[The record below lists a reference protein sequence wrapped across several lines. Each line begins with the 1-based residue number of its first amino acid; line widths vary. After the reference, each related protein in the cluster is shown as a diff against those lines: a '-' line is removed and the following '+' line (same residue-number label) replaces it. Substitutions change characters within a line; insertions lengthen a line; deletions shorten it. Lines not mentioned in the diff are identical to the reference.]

1 MPFIGVQPASALLT
15 SADIQD
21 GQITTAKIA
30 DTAVTTAK
38 VTDDAITGAKIE
50 NSPTIANGLTLTD
63 GDIALASGH
72 GISFAS
78 TSDGTSMTSELL
90 DDYEEGYIS
99 APVVKIGGTVCTVAT
114 SGLFYTRIGRKVLV
128 SVEFRITN
136 YNGGSGHV
144 TVDLPYTSATNQY
157 STGAVRIYT
166 GTVTGTEFSEIQSGA
181 TALKFTKNNNGGVT
195 NAMTID
201 INAYIY
207 TSIFYSVA

>member
-21 GQITTAKIA
+21 GQITTAKVA
-30 DTAVTTAK
+30 
-38 VTDDAITGAKIE
+38 DDAITGAKIE

-90 DDYEEGYIS
+90 DDYEEGYTS

-136 YNGGSGHV
+136 YNGGSGQV
-144 TVDLPYTSATNQY
+144 TVDLPYTASANNYT
-157 STGAVRIYT
+157 TGAVRIYT
-166 GTVTGTEFSEIQSGA
+166 GTVTGTEFSEIQSSESVI
-181 TALKFTKNNNGGVT
+181 KFTKNNNGGAT
-195 NAMTID
+195 TAMTID
-201 INAYIY
+201 INAYIFTSLFY
-207 TSIFYSVA
+207 TGA